1 MRGHH
6 FVTVSS
12 FASFAP
18 HALNQRSPAEGKGKG
33 QKLLAQ
39 GIALGIMA
47 ISKTPC
53 KGKSFKI
60 STVNSKTKIKKM
72 EKEGMK
78 YEQAVRELEEIVER
92 MENDELDIDQLSEQ
106 LKRAKTLVKLCKDKL
121 TKTDEEIKKLL
132 SED

>member
-1 MRGHH
+1 MWLKYGLK
-6 FVTVSS
+6 
-12 FASFAP
+12 A
-18 HALNQRSPAEGKGKG
+18 

-60 STVNSKTKIKKM
+60 STFTLLPQNKIKKM